1 MTMMF
6 PDLFGGEGGI
16 STNRVIGEPV
26 LGISFGPQIE
36 LYYLIALYCFVCT
49 GLMFMFTG
57 TPLGRMLNA
66 VRDNPERVEFV
77 GFNTQLVRYIAF
89 IIAGFFAG
97 IGGGLFALNFEL
109 VQGSAVSGLTSAA
122 YLLFTYIGGVW
133 FFFGPIIGAILSVLV
148 GVLLS
153 EITKAWALYLGIV
166 FVLIVM
172 FAPGGLSSIVMMNVR
187 VAAFKKFGRLLK
199 PYLALIVTTPLLV
212 VGGAALVEMLY
223 HRQINAEMNPQ
234 FRFFGMVLDVTQA
247 GHWLAA
253 AAVMAVGAVAFELAR
268 RYFKRHWDHVQEEIQ
283 AIVRIKE
290 AS

>member
-1 MTMMF
+1 MASVLGWVSTKKAHTTFAMITMGVGELVYAMTMMF

-77 GFNTQLVRYIAF
+77 GFNTQLVLYIAF

-122 YLLFTYIGGVW
+122 YLLFTYIGAGLFIV
-133 FFFGPIIGAILSVLV
+133 GEHSYGAS
-148 GVLLS
+148 
-153 EITKAWALYLGIV
+153 
-166 FVLIVM
+166 
-172 FAPGGLSSIVMMNVR
+172 
-187 VAAFKKFGRLLK
+187 
-199 PYLALIVTTPLLV
+199 
-212 VGGAALVEMLY
+212 
-223 HRQINAEMNPQ
+223 
-234 FRFFGMVLDVTQA
+234 
-247 GHWLAA
+247 
-253 AAVMAVGAVAFELAR
+253 
-268 RYFKRHWDHVQEEIQ
+268 
-283 AIVRIKE
+283 
-290 AS
+290 